1 MACPSVHVMLQLLPR
16 WRRHSRRCITQW
28 PRGSAALSRPR
39 RAPGGGGER
48 GAEAAASQWCGCA
61 AQPGSPRCGQ
71 RRWGD
76 GVGWGF
82 WEFRLIILRWEWNM
96 THMTHKSQEIQILDD
111 WLTPLK
117 RMIFYGRARPEL
129 KARLVQN
136 RAPWLHGVNQVWNG
150 TMLHP
155 IVSSGG
161 LSFQNNKFKQRKAWL
176 PQKIIGS
183 HVWLFYILY
192 YH

>member
-1 MACPSVHVMLQLLPR
+1 MSCPSVHVMLRLLPR
-16 WRRHSRRCITQW
+16 WRRHSRRCIPQW

-48 GAEAAASQWCGCA
+48 GEEASASQWCGCA

-71 RRWGD
+71 RRWG
-76 GVGWGF
+76 GGGWGF
-82 WEFRLIILRWEWNM
+82 WEFRLRILRWEWN
-96 THMTHKSQEIQILDD
+96 MTHKSQEIQILDD

-136 RAPWLHGVNQVWNG
+136 RAPWLQTVNQVWNR

-161 LSFQNNKFKQRKAWL
+161 LSFHKNNQNNKFKQLKAWL

-183 HVWLFYILY
+183 HVWLSYTLY
-192 YH
+192 SH